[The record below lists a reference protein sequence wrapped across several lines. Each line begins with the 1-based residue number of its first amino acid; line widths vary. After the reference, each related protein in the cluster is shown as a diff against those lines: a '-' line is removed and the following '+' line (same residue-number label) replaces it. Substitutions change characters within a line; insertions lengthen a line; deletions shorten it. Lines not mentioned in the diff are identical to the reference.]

1 MGGLVAEHHQF
12 VASDARFPGESA
24 SYREAR
30 NELLEAEIELR
41 QRIQEVAALRRKL
54 PLGGV
59 VPLDYE
65 FTEAAADVN
74 DLQAVR
80 KVKLS
85 ELFTR
90 QKASLVVY
98 SFMYGPRMDHA
109 CPNCTSILDS
119 LDRTAPH
126 ATQRINLAVVAKSPI
141 ERVRSFADT
150 RGWRNLRLLSSAGS
164 SFNHD
169 YHGETE
175 SGSQNSTLNVFA
187 QRDGK
192 VYHVYGAEMQLV
204 PTKQGS
210 DPCHVDMIWPLWNL
224 FDYTPE
230 GRGSE
235 WYPKLKYPS

>member
-1 MGGLVAEHHQF
+1 MAEHHKI
-12 VASDARFPGESA
+12 VSSDARFPGESPG
-24 SYREAR
+24 YREAR
-30 NELLEAEIELR
+30 NELLESEIELR

-54 PLGGV
+54 PLGGA

-65 FTEAAADVN
+65 FMEGAADVN
-74 DLQAVR
+74 DLQTVR
-80 KVKLS
+80 KVKMS
-85 ELFTR
+85 ELFFPR
-90 QKASLVVY
+90 QTASLLVY
-98 SFMYGPRMDHA
+98 SFMYGPEMDHA

-119 LDRTAPH
+119 LDRTVPH

-141 ERVRSFADT
+141 GRIRSFAAT
-150 RGWRNLRLLSSAGS
+150 RGWHNLRLLSSAGN
-164 SFNHD
+164 SFNRD

-175 SGSQNSTLNVFA
+175 AGSQNSTLNVFFK
-187 QRDGK
+187 RDGK
-192 VYHVYGAEMQLV
+192 VYHAYGAEMQLASR
-204 PTKQGS
+204 KQGS